1 MAIKNVAVRI
11 DEELWKAVKVAA
23 IERGESLQAIVE
35 RALKDYV
42 DRKMEK
48 LEQQMDRELRAA
60 SAEYSA
66 KATIKG

>member
-48 LEQQMDRELRAA
+48 LERQLDRELRAA

-66 KATIKG
+66 KSTIQS